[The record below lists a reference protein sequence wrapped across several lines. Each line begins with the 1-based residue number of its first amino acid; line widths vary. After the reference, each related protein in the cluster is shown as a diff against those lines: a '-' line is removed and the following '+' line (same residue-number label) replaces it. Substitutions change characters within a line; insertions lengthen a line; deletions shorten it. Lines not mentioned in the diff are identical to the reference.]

1 MFLQHLVYATLV
13 DTIRGCDVVLEL
25 PSPMSQPNVNRII
38 ARQSVRYLHLRS
50 LWIGP
55 RGPIDKSRGSHKVIP
70 RSEHATPQRGSR
82 GSVVE
87 NGRRGCADP
96 VSPSA
101 SANRRTRRRETEG
114 SRVVLS
120 MFFPLMYHSIHNGR
134 GASAYMT

>member
-55 RGPIDKSRGSHKVIP
+55 RAPIDKSRGSHKVIP
-70 RSEHATPQRGSR
+70 RSEHATPQRASR
-82 GSVVE
+82 RSVVE
-87 NGRRGCADP
+87 NGRRGCPDP
-96 VSPSA
+96 ASPST
-101 SANRRTRRRETEG
+101 SPNRRPRLRAAEG
-114 SRVVLS
+114 AA
-120 MFFPLMYHSIHNGR
+120 R
-134 GASAYMT
+134 GL